1 MTSDDYTIRRIT
13 RPDGTETIEFLSHG
27 SSDQLGPFD
36 CGVWAEHTL
45 GVQQAEV
52 VIRKAAAKGF
62 PLTTDDVI
70 SLGPPEYG
78 EPEGFALSELA
89 FSRAVHWVTANSPD
103 GYHLGL
109 KAIDIWFMPDTWW
122 AEVGGDDLAHGDSG
136 LDGDWGLADL
146 GDEG

>member
-62 PLTTDDVI
+62 PLTTDDVV

-89 FSRAVHWVTANSPD
+89 FSR
-103 GYHLGL
+103 
-109 KAIDIWFMPDTWW
+109 